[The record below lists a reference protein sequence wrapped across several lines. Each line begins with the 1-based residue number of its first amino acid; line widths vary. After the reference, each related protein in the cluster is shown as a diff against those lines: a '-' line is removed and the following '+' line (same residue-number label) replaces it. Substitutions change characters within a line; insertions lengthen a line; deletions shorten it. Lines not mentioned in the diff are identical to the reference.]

1 MASPVLTRIK
11 QNLQSLGQTPAQA
24 AAAGTPLAS
33 QPVPPAP
40 AGAATG
46 GQTGALTRAAVAATG
61 READVAAPAP
71 AADLE
76 TAATF
81 AAQQDTEAAQR
92 AAGAAAGRVVQ
103 AESALT
109 RGMQAELD
117 ALSEQQLNQRHEYQK
132 RATDIA
138 RGLQQGR
145 AKMSFARQKLAA
157 EQVGFLT
164 RMTSKKYVDE
174 LQAAGKR
181 KRIDTAA
188 GFKNA
193 VLETTFQDMEDL
205 LKSDLQFR
213 RALGADDREFKKY
226 MANMDLNMALNMAA
240 GQVATQAAANQYTGL
255 SGLASAA
262 AQTYAATGK
271 TSGIGSTTPST
282 QAAAGEQGSPFAFE
296 ETPEPGVGENF
307 DTMNLPNA

>member
-1 MASPVLTRIK
+1 MASAALTRIK
-11 QNLQSLGQTPAQA
+11 QNLQGLGQTPQQA

-33 QPVPPAP
+33 QPIPLAP

-61 READVAAPAP
+61 READTLAPAP

-76 TAATF
+76 TAATH
-81 AAQQDTEAAQR
+81 AAQQETEAAQR
-92 AAGAAAGRVVQ
+92 AAGAAAGRVQQ
-103 AESALT
+103 AESQLT

-117 ALSEQQLNQRHEYQK
+117 ALSEQQLNQTHEYRK

-145 AKMSFARQKLAA
+145 AKMSFAKQKLAA

-164 RMTSKKYVDE
+164 RMSSKKYIDE
-174 LQAAGKR
+174 LQAAGRR
-181 KRIDTAA
+181 KRLDSQA

-193 VLETTFQDMEDL
+193 VLETTFADQEDL

-226 MANMDLNMALNMAA
+226 LANMDLNMALNMAA

-255 SGLASAA
+255 SGLASAG
-262 AQTYAATGK
+262 AQTYAALGK
-271 TSGIGSTTPST
+271 TDSVGSTTP
-282 QAAAGEQGSPFAFE
+282 AASSADVGESPFAYE
-296 ETPEPGVGENF
+296 ETAEPGVGESF
-307 DTMNLPNA
+307 DTTALPNA